1 MGSNATEQEIT
12 RPMAAREV
20 TMKIQLSAAEL
31 SRISRPVRGQGG
43 FQSLLRKLQ
52 KQLDGALLEV
62 SEADLE
68 RLVRYSFEYGQGGFQ
83 ERTKATARLSR

>member
-1 MGSNATEQEIT
+1 
-12 RPMAAREV
+12 
-20 TMKIQLSAAEL
+20 MKIQLSPAEL
-31 SRISRPVRGQGG
+31 NRIRRPVRGQGG

-52 KQLDGALLEV
+52 KQLDGDLLEV

-83 ERTKATARLSR
+83 ERTKPTARRSR

>member
-1 MGSNATEQEIT
+1 
-12 RPMAAREV
+12 
-20 TMKIQLSAAEL
+20 MKIQLSSAEL

-52 KQLDGALLEV
+52 KQLDGDLLEV
-62 SEADLE
+62 SEVDLE

-83 ERTKATARLSR
+83 ERTKPTARRSR

>member
-1 MGSNATEQEIT
+1 
-12 RPMAAREV
+12 
-20 TMKIQLSAAEL
+20 MKIQLSPAEL

-52 KQLDGALLEV
+52 KQLDGDLLQV

-68 RLVRYSFEYGQGGFQ
+68 RLLPYSFEYGQGGFQ
-83 ERTKATARLSR
+83 ERTKPTARRSR

>member
-1 MGSNATEQEIT
+1 
-12 RPMAAREV
+12 
-20 TMKIQLSAAEL
+20 MKIQLSAAEL

-52 KQLDGALLEV
+52 KQLDGNLLEV

-68 RLVRYSFEYGQGGFQ
+68 RLVRYSFAYGQGGFQ
-83 ERTKATARLSR
+83 ERTKPTARRSR